1 MAHKKVIF
9 NLNMNYFYP
18 RNLIAI
24 FMKYYLMKISIIVVA
39 MLAFMNGNANQGQ
52 DIFNKT
58 CAPCHTI
65 GKGRLVGPD
74 LKKINENRTQKWLI
88 DFIKSSQS
96 LIKSGDADAVAIYK
110 EYNNLLMPDAPL
122 NDGQVIAVLD
132 YISESGSGKVVTE
145 NIEAAPDLLA
155 NVTMDD
161 VSIGLKLFTGENRF
175 ANNGAS
181 CISCHK
187 VKDDRV
193 FSSGTMAKELT
204 ETHSVMGS
212 AGVSA
217 ILGSPPFPAM
227 SEAYKDKPL
236 TEEEVFA
243 LNAYLK
249 SVSDNHIYQHPV
261 DFGFTFAIYG
271 IIVFIMIFLTII
283 IFYFKRKRRS
293 VNYKILRRQSAV
305 IN

>member
-1 MAHKKVIF
+1 
-9 NLNMNYFYP
+9 
-18 RNLIAI
+18 
-24 FMKYYLMKISIIVVA
+24 MKYYLMRISIIVIA
-39 MLAFMNGNANQGQ
+39 MLTFMYGNANQGK
-52 DIFNKT
+52 DIFNRT

-74 LKKINENRTQKWLI
+74 LKNITEKRNQKWLI

-96 LIKSGDADAVAIYK
+96 VIKSGDSDAVASYK
-110 EYNNLLMPDAPL
+110 EYNNLLMPDQPL
-122 NDGQVIAVLD
+122 NNGQVITVLD
-132 YISESGSGKVVTE
+132 YISETSSGKSGAENTEVAQDILAGATE
-145 NIEAAPDLLA
+145 N
-155 NVTMDD
+155 D
-161 VSIGLKLFTGENRF
+161 VSIGLKLFTGENRLT
-175 ANNGAS
+175 NNGAS

-217 ILGSPPFPAM
+217 ILNSPPFPAM
-227 SEAYKDKPL
+227 GEAYKDKPL

-261 DFGFTFAIYG
+261 DFGFAFAIYG
-271 IIVFIMIFLTII
+271 IIIFVMIFLSII
-283 IFYFKRKRRS
+283 ILYYKRKRLS